1 MCILKYDK
9 EKKPKKANN
18 SLEEKTDQRKRALEV
33 IELIAVAV
41 ICIIMYFHERETVLP
56 EDTEPLLRLGDKV
69 LFGTYLDEPIEWR
82 VVQLEEN
89 GAAVLLAEY
98 ILTMKAFSAPD
109 SGCFNYDDD
118 GNSYWSVSET
128 EADRDLALQA
138 YVRGSSSWAQSDLRI
153 WLNSDKEN
161 VVYDGIGPVAGA
173 MCNIKN
179 GYASEAGFL
188 AGFTVQ
194 EREAIIPTV
203 HSTRGNA
210 CDSGPVQSTD
220 LVYLLSEEEL
230 SWLMEADVSLRT
242 KPTAL
247 AAEQDQTKWYKMFSL
262 DYGIDEYYWWLR
274 DPVPEKSSNC
284 YYVSNGYSGKLLSE
298 MEAGAEGVGI
308 RPAVCVDTKKFAL
321 PCVEA
326 SEGLDERQ
334 E

>member
-1 MCILKYDK
+1 
-9 EKKPKKANN
+9 
-18 SLEEKTDQRKRALEV
+18 
-33 IELIAVAV
+33 
-41 ICIIMYFHERETVLP
+41 
-56 EDTEPLLRLGDKV
+56 
-69 LFGTYLDEPIEWR
+69 
-82 VVQLEEN
+82 
-89 GAAVLLAEY
+89 
-98 ILTMKAFSAPD
+98 MKAFSAAD
-109 SGCFNYDDD
+109 SGSFNYDDD
-118 GNSYWSVSET
+118 GNSYWSVGET

-138 YVRGSSSWAQSDLRI
+138 YVRGSSSWVQSDLRI

-188 AGFTVQ
+188 TGFTAQ
-194 EREAIIPTV
+194 EREAILPTE
-203 HSTRGNA
+203 HRTNGNA
-210 CDSGPVQSTD
+210 CDSGPVSSTD

-230 SWLMEADVSLRT
+230 SWLMEADVSIRT

-262 DYGIDEYYWWLR
+262 DYGIDAYYWWLR

-284 YYVSNGYSGKLLSE
+284 YYVSNGYTGVLLSE

-308 RPAVCVDTKKFAL
+308 RPALRVDTKKLAL
-321 PCVEA
+321 GA
-326 SEGLDERQ
+326 DERQ

>member
-1 MCILKYDK
+1 MYKRQENIDNSLG
-9 EKKPKKANN
+9 KKA
-18 SLEEKTDQRKRALEV
+18 DRRKRALEV
-33 IELIAVAV
+33 IEFIAVTA
-41 ICIIMYFHERETVLP
+41 ICVIMYFHERGTSP
-56 EDTEPLLRLGDKV
+56 PPDDTDTLLKLGDKV
-69 LFGTYLDEPIEWR
+69 MFGTYLEEPIEWR
-82 VVQLEEN
+82 VIQLGED
-89 GAAVLLAEY
+89 GAAVLISEY
-98 ILTMKAFSAPD
+98 ILTMKAFSAAD
-109 SGCFNYDDD
+109 SGSFNYDDD
-118 GNSYWSVSET
+118 GNSYWSVGET

-138 YVRGSSSWAQSDLRI
+138 YVRGSSSWVQSDLRI

-188 AGFTVQ
+188 TGFTAQ
-194 EREAIIPTV
+194 EREAILPTE
-203 HSTRGNA
+203 HRTNGNA
-210 CDSGPVQSTD
+210 CDSGPVSSTD

-230 SWLMEADVSLRT
+230 SWLMEADVSIRT

-262 DYGIDEYYWWLR
+262 DYGIDAYYWWLR

-284 YYVSNGYSGKLLSE
+284 YYVSNGYTGVLLSE

-308 RPAVCVDTKKFAL
+308 RPALRVDTKKLAL
-321 PCVEA
+321 GA
-326 SEGLDERQ
+326 DERQ